1 MLLSLIV
8 LFVLNLFQPQSK
20 DGAEMTFEQLNY
32 NFGELAAGGE
42 KVTHTFAFTN
52 TGNAPLVVTRTT
64 TSCRCITIKAP
75 KRPIRAGESGAIEI
89 TYDPKDIGVFNKG
102 IDIFA
107 NIAGG
112 KITLFVTGEVK

>member
-1 MLLSLIV
+1 MLLTLII
-8 LFVLNLFQPQSK
+8 LTILSIFQPQTK

-52 TGNAPLVVTRTT
+52 TGNAPLVVT
-64 TSCRCITIKAP
+64 P
-75 KRPIRAGESGAIEI
+75 KRPIKAGESGAIEI